1 MKPPEVGKGF
11 SLPEKNLDIS
21 VVSPETRNR
30 VLAIPLFSRE
40 WVTAGG
46 ALAFLLTTIKDRDVD
61 KLLENLSNMQ
71 TPPPIM
77 EDAAVKWFAALTN
90 LPSDAVVVAVQ
101 EFFHLSWVWNQIGPR
116 TGLVF
121 EDLISLLYKVF
132 HVLAENPE
140 DLFLAGILIQK
151 GIRWPERFGF
161 MLERTRIGGGNIV
174 RALQRA
180 TDIMSDAPPVVHET
194 LIDFAVETGWYLLS
208 KEDLPVW
215 RSVGRNGE
223 SLYRKMRGFSIK
235 MEAIR
240 TLSGFLGKL
249 EESEELNALL
259 EDAMRGVITDIV
271 GSLTEPE
278 MNEVLERASEFAKE
292 ALKRRA
298 ERNIDFDIIDLP
310 VTDSGVSV
318 EYGRAIAEMILFAGA
333 GRALYNCFR
342 EAYSMAI
349 EMDDNNLLIMI
360 SSLARERS
368 GTDYLENSKT
378 EFYLDFIPIALQF
391 INGKTNVA
399 EIKRVINSTG
409 RLMDLILSQ
418 EDPEAAIESMNSYL
432 TKVRI
437 SYDKLLPTLTLLLR
451 STKNVRFQDLI
462 SKSEVFVGIL
472 DLLNVNYRKRLL
484 EGEQTEWLT
493 PLAEDSIDSNQVIL
507 RSLEKINIVELRGRF
522 MDKMIA
528 PLMQGTDTED
538 PIFTELISTAVS
550 TYNREMSIEQ
560 LRREETSLL
569 GKLFRAEDRSKALKK
584 TMENLLR
591 IPGIEEKKANDLI
604 YSARMLCDILSQQA
618 VWIEKTGHRIFCKFL
633 SYGLTAFVKT
643 LVEHPDIA
651 ERITGSFMRHMIDI
665 IIPSKETE
673 DSDVALWQLKT
684 AAMYF
689 GKTIPLT
696 TELIADK
703 PDTLIPY
710 FIEISELSVA
720 SKYGEPAGAAFL
732 SWMSHRL
739 ESELIREFARKLN
752 KDTPFAEFKEK
763 FNADDLMEKW
773 RSIRDASTGIM
784 KEMVESL
791 QMLSS
796 NPLYRQILLRE
807 GRKLIEGF
815 IENGCSEII
824 SGYSGKTSRPE
835 IDKLIKIAEGNDIID
850 MFRAL
855 EKDTEDVS
863 AGEIPEEVRN
873 YFLKQ
878 PCPLGQNVCRYWRK
892 QVFSTLENVLLD
904 IILLCED
911 KKSLEKI
918 EQMIDDFVEIIGYLG
933 TDDDF
938 KPDIILTALEKSLSR
953 SEGGRKMT
961 IDAAVKNL
969 DKNVYKLMWLRKA
982 TRKAAES
989 VAGYVPGRKISIRLF
1004 DRISREKSAQHQILF
1019 MKHFGRIFASLESE
1033 IMRRKSTEIKS
1044 VRSVLEHIWIFNPDT
1059 AKQSSAV
1066 DTARDAVETV
1076 TQFFLE
1082 IGTRTG
1088 AVSAPEAG
1096 AISLGMR
1103 RKYRDNANTVAILIK
1118 WTQDSSRSDLLAL
1131 VEAHQP
1137 LLEAVS
1143 RDSELI
1149 KMIDNLWSI
1158 GKARL
1163 YIRSLADR
1171 PDKLKKRLLRF
1182 TGDNVTGSNDGIH
1195 YI

>member
-11 SLPEKNLDIS
+11 SLPEKSLDTS
-21 VVSPETRNR
+21 VISPETRNR
-30 VLAIPLFSRE
+30 VLAITLFSEE
-40 WVTAGG
+40 WKTAGDV
-46 ALAFLLTTIKDRDVD
+46 LAFLLTTIKDRDVD
-61 KLLENLSNMQ
+61 KLLENLSNMN
-71 TPPPIM
+71 TPPPVM

-90 LPSDAVVVAVQ
+90 LPSEAAVVAVQ

-121 EDLISLLYKVF
+121 DDLISLLYKVF
-132 HVLAENPE
+132 HVLAEKPE
-140 DLFLAGILIQK
+140 DLYLADILIQK

-180 TDIMSDAPPVVHET
+180 TDIMNDAPSVVHET

-223 SLYRKMRGFSIK
+223 SLFRKMRGFSIQ

-240 TLSGFLGKL
+240 TLSGFLGRL

-259 EDAMRGVITDIV
+259 EDAIQGVITDIV
-271 GSLTEPE
+271 GSLTELE
-278 MNEVLERASEFAKE
+278 MCEVLESVSEQAKE

-298 ERNIDFDIIDLP
+298 ERNINFDIIDLP
-310 VTDSGVSV
+310 VTDSGISI

-333 GRALYNCFR
+333 GKAFYNCFR
-342 EAYSMAI
+342 EAYSIAI
-349 EMDDNNLLIMI
+349 ETDDNNLIIMI
-360 SSLARERS
+360 SELARERR

-378 EFYLDFIPIALQF
+378 EFYLDFIPIALRF
-391 INGKTNVA
+391 LNGKTSTA
-399 EIKRVINSTG
+399 EIRRVVDSVG
-409 RLMDLILSQ
+409 RLMDSILGQ
-418 EDPEAAIESMNSYL
+418 EDPEAALECTNNYL
-432 TKVRI
+432 AKVEI
-437 SYDKLLPTLTLLLR
+437 SYDELLPSMILLLR
-451 STKNVRFQDLI
+451 STKNIRFQYLI
-462 SKSEVFVGIL
+462 TKSEVFAGIL
-472 DLLNVNYRKRLL
+472 DLLSVDCRKRLL
-484 EGEQTEWLT
+484 DGEQTEWLT
-493 PLAEDSIDSNQVIL
+493 PLAEESIDSARVIIRTL
-507 RSLEKINIVELRGRF
+507 GKINIEELRGRF
-522 MDKMIA
+522 MDKVIA
-528 PLMQGTDTED
+528 PLLQETDTED

-584 TMENLLR
+584 TMEKLLR

-604 YSARMLCDILSQQA
+604 YSARMLCDTLSQQA
-618 VWIEKTGHRIFCKFL
+618 VWIEKTGHRIFSNFL

-651 ERITGSFMRHMIDI
+651 ERITGNFMRHMIDT

-684 AAMYF
+684 AALFF
-689 GKTIPLT
+689 GKTIPLA

-703 PDTLIPY
+703 PDALILY
-710 FIEISELSVA
+710 FDEISELSVA
-720 SKYGEPAGAAFL
+720 SKYGEPAGAEFL

-739 ESELIREFARKLN
+739 ESELIKEFARRLN
-752 KDTPFAEFKEK
+752 EDTPFAEFKEK
-763 FNADDLMEKW
+763 FNAKGLMDKW
-773 RSIRDASTGIM
+773 RSIRDASSEIM
-784 KEMVESL
+784 KDMVESL
-791 QMLSS
+791 QVLTR
-796 NPLYRQILLRE
+796 NPLYRHILLRE

-815 IENGCSEII
+815 IENGCTEII
-824 SGYSGKTSRPE
+824 SGYSGQTSGFE
-835 IDKLIKIAEGNDIID
+835 IDKLVKIAEGKDIID
-850 MFRAL
+850 IFRAM
-855 EKDTEDVS
+855 ENEEESS
-863 AGEIPEEVRN
+863 AGEIPEEVKN
-873 YFLKQ
+873 FFLEQ
-878 PCPLGQNVCRYWRK
+878 SCPPGQNMCRYWRK
-892 QVFSTLENVLLD
+892 GVFSTLENILLD
-904 IILLCED
+904 IILLYDD
-911 KKSLEKI
+911 KKSLENI

-933 TDDDF
+933 TDSDF
-938 KPDIILTALEKSLSR
+938 RPDIILTALEKSLTR
-953 SEGGRKMT
+953 YEGGRKMT
-961 IDAAVKNL
+961 VDAAVKNL

-989 VAGYVPGRKISIRLF
+989 VAGYIPGRKISIRLF
-1004 DRISREKSAQHQILF
+1004 DRISREKSAQRQILF
-1019 MKHFGRIFASLESE
+1019 MKNFGRIFASLESE

-1044 VRSVLEHIWIFNPDT
+1044 VRSVLEHIWIFNNDT
-1059 AKQSSAV
+1059 TKPSSAV

-1118 WTQDSSRSDLLAL
+1118 WTQDSSRSALLSL

-1182 TGDNVTGSNDGIH
+1182 TGNNAAGSSDGIH